1 MITYI
6 CTGKKFQRIQEV
18 TLFEVQI
25 LTHAIVCPTNFE
37 STQSASLTSILQYCN
52 TENLNWTQMKTL
64 SPLSSMEHEL
74 IISARDVNEPPS
86 PPNISIW
93 VYFPFTTPE
102 FLINE
107 TINFLCSDDW
117 IDWNHQGSLRQDPSG
132 SQLLKKLF
140 RSRRGTDQGRIHGI
154 RAIFYKSW
162 KFYMTNN
169 ICLLYV
175 QNL

>member
-1 MITYI
+1 MSHELRINPICLSDFYLTTYNI
-6 CTGKKFQRIQEV
+6 ATRK
-18 TLFEVQI
+18 TW
-25 LTHAIVCPTNFE
+25 
-37 STQSASLTSILQYCN
+37 
-52 TENLNWTQMKTL
+52 TEHRWKP
-64 SPLSSMEHEL
+64 SPLSALEHEL

-140 RSRRGTDQGRIHGI
+140 RSRRGTDQGSVVSGPCFLKVGSSVWQII
-154 RAIFYKSW
+154 YACFMCKIY
-162 KFYMTNN
+162 N
-169 ICLLYV
+169 ISFHNIKYTTIVSISIIYLY
-175 QNL
+175 